1 MDDGG
6 PPGGGGER
14 LRPCAGSHR
23 QGYERRPARPVAS
36 GAAEPAFLR
45 SPDIPEADP
54 SRDPRVSGEVSSDWA
69 EPPPECCSRSPGRL
83 RGRLPWRRSH

>member
-1 MDDGG
+1 MEEESACV
-6 PPGGGGER
+6 PALAPIVKVT
-14 LRPCAGSHR
+14 
-23 QGYERRPARPVAS
+23 ERRPARPVAS